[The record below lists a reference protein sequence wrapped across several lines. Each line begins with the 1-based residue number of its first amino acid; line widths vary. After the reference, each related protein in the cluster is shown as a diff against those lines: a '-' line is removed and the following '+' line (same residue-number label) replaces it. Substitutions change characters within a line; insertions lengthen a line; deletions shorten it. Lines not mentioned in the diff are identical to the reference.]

1 MNLKVI
7 ILSIFSLLI
16 LGQSSMVAAQESA
29 PVTEQSSDKVQFETP
44 ILITDVGQGN
54 SSKLV
59 EALIKRAGDFE
70 YTSES
75 TATADQLEGVKTLII
90 GVGASSKGLGAAG
103 LNADQEYERAKALLA
118 AAEEKGIPVIGVHIG
133 GLPRRGELS
142 DRFNHQV
149 LEGSSVFVAWQGG
162 NEDGFFTEGAKEAG
176 VPLVIAEGKRDVGS
190 ELTKLLTEG
199 HSTAGSTEETAEK
212 AAPASKPSTGE

>member
-1 MNLKVI
+1 MKLKVI
-7 ILSIFSLLI
+7 IFSIFSLII
-16 LGQSSMVAAQESA
+16 LGQTSMIAAQESA
-29 PVTEQSSDKVQFETP
+29 PAAEQTSSKIKFETP

-75 TATADQLEGVKTLII
+75 TATADQLEGIKTLII

-103 LNADQEYERAKALLA
+103 LNADQEYERAKALLSA
-118 AAEEKGIPVIGVHIG
+118 AKEKDIPVIGVHIG
-133 GLPRRGELS
+133 GVPRRGELS
-142 DRFNHQV
+142 DRFNKQV

-162 NEDGFFTEGAKEAG
+162 NEDGFFTDAAKDSS
-176 VPLVIAEGKRDVGS
+176 VPLVITEGKRDVGS
-190 ELTKLLTEG
+190 ELTTLLTEG
-199 HSTAGSTEETAEK
+199 FAGNSAGETAEK
-212 AAPASKPSTGE
+212 TAPASKPSTGE